1 MPIIKQ
7 GPEMIKVEPKLFRL
21 APPDIVKRLK
31 ARADRVKTTAP
42 TNSYF
47 QASIRVKVSTSEGIL

>member
-1 MPIIKQ
+1 
-7 GPEMIKVEPKLFRL
+7 MIKVEPKLFRL